1 MQLIRRFSPYFVSDT
16 AALFCFLYTR
26 LMNSAENLFSSQE
39 SAPKSGWITA
49 FCDGGSRGN
58 PGPAGYGVYIQD
70 EKGRK
75 VAELSEFLGKKT
87 NNFAEYSG
95 LLAALDYA
103 IAHGHSH
110 LKAVA
115 DSELMVKQ
123 IKGQYRVNSPELR
136 PLYEEARRRIA
147 QLEGFQIQHVLR
159 EKNRH
164 ADRLA
169 NAAMDKGTGRASS
182 ADGVP
187 AQKPQTL
194 RGFVKGGVIHLL
206 EGELPDGVF
215 VKVVREG

>member
-1 MQLIRRFSPYFVSDT
+1 MSS
-16 AALFCFLYTR
+16 
-26 LMNSAENLFSSQE
+26 SGNLFSSPDSE
-39 SAPKSGWITA
+39 KSGWITA

-70 EKGRK
+70 ENGAKI
-75 VAELSEFLGKKT
+75 AELSEFLGKKT

-95 LLAALDYA
+95 LLAALEYA
-103 IAHGHSH
+103 LGNGHTH

-115 DSELMVKQ
+115 DSELLVKQ

-147 QLEGFQIQHVLR
+147 QLGGFQIQHVLR
-159 EKNRH
+159 EKNRR
-164 ADRLA
+164 ADQLA
-169 NAAMDKGTGRASS
+169 NEAMDRGTGRSQQA
-182 ADGVP
+182 P
-187 AQKPQTL
+187 AAKPQTL
-194 RGFVKGGVIHLL
+194 RGFVKGGVVHLL

>member
-1 MQLIRRFSPYFVSDT
+1 M
-16 AALFCFLYTR
+16 A
-26 LMNSAENLFSSQE
+26 SAGNLFSSPD
-39 SAPKSGWITA
+39 SGNSGWITA

-58 PGPAGYGVYIQD
+58 PGPAGYGVYMQD
-70 EKGRK
+70 ENGVK

-103 IAHGHSH
+103 LEHGHTH

-147 QLEGFQIQHVLR
+147 RLESFQIQHVLR
-159 EKNRH
+159 EKNRR
-164 ADRLA
+164 ADQLA
-169 NAAMDKGTGRASS
+169 NEAMDRGTGRSS
-182 ADGVP
+182 QAPP
-187 AQKPQTL
+187 APKPQTL
-194 RGFVKGGVIHLL
+194 RGFVKGGVVHLL